1 MMKKILSYLKSIT
14 ISVVVFLI
22 LLAIT
27 NWAAGIYMAKK
38 GGEKRH
44 LLPAYQGEQ
53 EYAEAIFHDYHSIA
67 HRYKPFAEWQMLP
80 YQGKTLSINEQGLR
94 THTPP
99 AGASANP
106 VIHFFG
112 GSTMW
117 GEGSDDAHTIPAL
130 VHQKLNTGTVIN
142 HGQLAYNSRQNLDAL
157 ISMYTKGETADVV
170 IFYDGVNDAAFL
182 CPNEIQELPGHR
194 LIPLF
199 QKKIYGGAKQF
210 VFTVLNNL
218 FTENILLVIQ
228 YQQSKGDNRP
238 SQYDCLNSDKGKS
251 VASMLVKNW
260 EMANELVTSKGGKFI
275 AVLQPVAYVGSP
287 RIDHLELNAELGNN
301 FRFVY
306 DEVQKIISTQNQPW
320 IHNFSQAFN
329 GEEYIYIDFCH
340 VTKSGNE
347 IIANRLVDLLLHDTA
362 QTDVK

>member
-1 MMKKILSYLKSIT
+1 MIKRIISYLKSAV
-14 ISVVVFLI
+14 ISFTVFLI

-80 YQGKTLSINEQGLR
+80 YQGKTLSINDHGLR

-99 AGASANP
+99 AGATANP
-106 VIHFFG
+106 VIRFFG

-117 GEGSDDAHTIPAL
+117 GEGSDDTHTIPAL
-130 VHQKLNTGTVIN
+130 VHQKLNVGTVIN

-157 ISMYTKGETADVV
+157 ISMYAKGETADVV

-199 QKKIYGGAKQF
+199 QKKIYGGARQF
-210 VFTVLNNL
+210 VLTVLNNL

-228 YQQSKGDNRP
+228 YQKSKSEKQP
-238 SQYDCLNSDKGKS
+238 SHYDCVKSDKGKS
-251 VASMLVKNW
+251 VASMLIKNW
-260 EMANELVTSKGGKFI
+260 EMANELVTSRGGKFI

-287 RIDHLELNAELGNN
+287 RLNHLELNAELADN

-306 DEVQKIISTQNQPW
+306 DEVQKIISTQKEPW
-320 IHNFSQAFN
+320 IFDFSQAFN
-329 GEEYIYIDFCH
+329 GTDYIYIDFCH
-340 VTKSGNE
+340 VTKSGNT
-347 IIANRLVDLLLHDTA
+347 IIADKIAELLIAD
-362 QTDVK
+362 